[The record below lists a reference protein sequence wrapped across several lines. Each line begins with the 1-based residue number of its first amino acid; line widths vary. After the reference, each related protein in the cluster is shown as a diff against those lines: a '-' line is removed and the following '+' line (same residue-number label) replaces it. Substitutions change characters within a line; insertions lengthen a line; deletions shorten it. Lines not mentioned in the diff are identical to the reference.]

1 MTTSAAD
8 ISVEQQNKQT
18 VTEFMEVFSTGDV
31 DGILSRMTPDATW
44 WVAGTLDGISG
55 TKDREGFGE
64 MLSGLSTATTTG
76 AIRLT
81 PLAFTAEGE
90 RVAVETESCIHH
102 CMRWIGQACRAF
114 DMMCERATYRFAHGS
129 TLAEKQT
136 IRNWIADSAAEMRAL
151 RLMTLHAAWRIDREG
166 TRAARKEIAEIKYFG
181 AKILHDVIDRAVQVH
196 GSLGYSADLPLEFM
210 YRAARAARLYDGPDE
225 VHRDTVARQYLSG
238 YEAPAD
244 RVPSEHIPTRRAA
257 ALRRFAEL
265 LDEQP

>member
-90 RVAVETESCIHH
+90 RVAVETESYTEMTNGRVYNNFYHFVFIV
-102 CMRWIGQACRAF
+102 RDG
-114 DMMCERATYRFAHGS
+114 
-129 TLAEKQT
+129 K
-136 IRNWIADSAAEMRAL
+136 IAAVKEFLDTE
-151 RLMTLHAAWRIDREG
+151 H
-166 TRAARKEIAEIKYFG
+166 TRAVF
-181 AKILHDVIDRAVQVH
+181 L
-196 GSLGYSADLPLEFM
+196 
-210 YRAARAARLYDGPDE
+210 
-225 VHRDTVARQYLSG
+225 
-238 YEAPAD
+238 AP
-244 RVPSEHIPTRRAA
+244 
-257 ALRRFAEL
+257 
-265 LDEQP
+265 